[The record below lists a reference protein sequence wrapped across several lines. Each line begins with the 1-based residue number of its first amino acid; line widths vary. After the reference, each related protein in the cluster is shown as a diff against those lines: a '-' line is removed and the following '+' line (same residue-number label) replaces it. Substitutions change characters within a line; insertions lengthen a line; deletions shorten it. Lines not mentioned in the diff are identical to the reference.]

1 MVYGG
6 SGLGRTEDE
15 KVILMPLVL
24 PDELVHYQ
32 DVLQKSGHLIGLPE
46 LIEDHNTNRIE
57 PPCKYF
63 GNCGGCNYQHS
74 TYVYQMEFKQQIVKE
89 QLVRIGGLLDFNIQA
104 VVMSPKQFNYR
115 NHAQFHID
123 FDGNL
128 GFQRA
133 LSHDIVAVDFCHI
146 VDDQI
151 NHLIASMKLDGG
163 TGLERAAIRVDGMGD
178 PVLMLSGKSP
188 IPPEFEV
195 DFPMNVLYRGPAG
208 EICLSG
214 TPINSFSILGKIF
227 QVSAGSF
234 FQINLN
240 MAEKIVT
247 HIMLS
252 MDLENKP
259 TVLDLYCGVGFFSA
273 FLADKVGKLIGIE
286 SSESACDDFS
296 VNLDEYDHIDLYQ
309 GNVEKILPSLDI
321 RPDIVFI
328 DPPRSGVAPKALQ
341 AIVQAQP
348 DQIAYISCDPT
359 TLARDLKELVKGGY
373 TISSLTPFDMF
384 PQTYH
389 IETVTILQKAKA

>member
-1 MVYGG
+1 
-6 SGLGRTEDE
+6 
-15 KVILMPLVL
+15 
-24 PDELVHYQ
+24 
-32 DVLQKSGHLIGLPE
+32 
-46 LIEDHNTNRIE
+46 
-57 PPCKYF
+57 
-63 GNCGGCNYQHS
+63 
-74 TYVYQMEFKQQIVKE
+74 
-89 QLVRIGGLLDFNIQA
+89 
-104 VVMSPKQFNYR
+104 
-115 NHAQFHID
+115 
-123 FDGNL
+123 
-128 GFQRA
+128 
-133 LSHDIVAVDFCHI
+133 VAVDFCHI

-151 NHLIASMKLDGG
+151 KHLIASMKLDGG